1 MFDVLTIAAVTDEL
15 SDRVVN
21 GRIQRVIQLDDLSY
35 GLEIFNHG
43 KRRMLVARASSQTP
57 GLYLS
62 DTRLTADPDQVSPL
76 LLLLRKYARGGFVVG
91 VEQPPLERIVRLSIA
106 KRFFPDNRADDDEDL
121 DNEAAELVYTHLVIE
136 LMGRHSNVI
145 LIDDENRVMDSAKR
159 VTQEMSRVRPI
170 LPHREYQMPPPQTKR
185 DPRNLDAEI
194 AAMLIAD
201 GENKTQLTQ
210 HLVRSVNGFSPQ
222 MAHEAVFRA
231 FETADL
237 KIRDIAD
244 DDQAPRKLADGVR
257 AVIQSM
263 EQGVWEPSVYVDDG
277 SVRAFAPI
285 QLFHMAEYE
294 REAYPTISEAIER
307 ALEAGGVQRPVRHAQ
322 RRETLVAD
330 IQNAVE
336 RADARVRSLTEQ
348 LDRAEQGDE
357 LRQKGELIYAY
368 LWKINPGDAELDADG
383 TIVKL
388 DPDLSASDNAQ
399 RYFERYHRLK
409 QATENLP
416 KLLKRAQ
423 AELDYMRQL
432 RTQAEQADGIEQ
444 IEQLRREFELHEAE
458 RAADASE
465 GKKKGARQP
474 KPKNPDSY
482 RTDRSDIIY
491 VGRSGPQNERVVFD
505 MAGPND
511 TWLHARGLPGS
522 HVVIHW
528 AGQPDDEILEHAAS
542 LAAWYSSGRTST
554 TVEVDATEC
563 RFVRKIRGAG
573 PGMVTYRHERTL
585 NVRPRSPEDIGFDGK
600 HAPAGSNTGKSR
612 Q

>member
-15 SDRVVN
+15 SDHVVD
-21 GRIQRVIQLDDLSY
+21 GRIQKVIQLDNLSY

-76 LLLLRKYARGGFVVG
+76 LLLLRKYARGGFVIG
-91 VEQPPLERIVRLSIA
+91 IEQPPLERIVRLSIA

-121 DNEAAELVYTHLVIE
+121 DNESAELVYTHLVVE

-145 LIDDENRVMDSAKR
+145 LVDDDDKIMDSAKR
-159 VTQEMSRVRPI
+159 VTREMSRVRPV
-170 LPHREYQMPPPQTKR
+170 LPHHTYENPPPQMRR
-185 DPRNLDAEI
+185 DPRTLDPESAAELV
-194 AAMLIAD
+194 AE
-201 GENKTQLTQ
+201 GEGKVAVTQ

-222 MAHEAVFRA
+222 MSHEAVFRA
-231 FETADL
+231 FGDTDL
-237 KIRDIAD
+237 KIRDIAAD
-244 DDQAPRKLADGVR
+244 GQAADKLATGVR
-257 AVIQSM
+257 SVIDSMNQSD
-263 EQGVWEPSVYVDDG
+263 WEPSVYVDDG
-277 SVRAFAPI
+277 VVRAFAPI
-285 QLFHMAEYE
+285 QLQYMGEYE
-294 REAYPTISEAIER
+294 RESYSTISGAIER

-348 LDRAEQGDE
+348 LERADQGDE
-357 LRQKGELIYAY
+357 LRVKGELIYAY
-368 LWKINPGDAELDADG
+368 LWKISPGDEELDADG

-399 RYFERYHRLK
+399 RYFDRYHRLK
-409 QATENLP
+409 QASENLP
-416 KLLKRAQ
+416 KLLKRAR
-423 AELDYMRQL
+423 AELDYAQQL

-444 IEQLRREFELHEAE
+444 IEQLRREFQAHENA
-458 RAADASE
+458 RAADAAD

-482 RTDRSDIIY
+482 RTERSDIIY

-505 MAGPND
+505 MAGGSD

-522 HVVIHW
+522 HVVVHW
-528 AGQPDDEILEHAAS
+528 AGQPDEEILEQAAS
-542 LAAWYSSGRTST
+542 IAAWYSSGRTST

-563 RFVRKIRGAG
+563 RFVRKIKGAG
-573 PGMVTYRHERTL
+573 PGMVTYRHEQTL
-585 NVRPRSPEDIGFDGK
+585 NVRPRSPEEVGLNGK
-600 HAPAGSNTGKSR
+600 
-612 Q
+612 

>member
-15 SDRVVN
+15 SDSVVD
-21 GRIQRVIQLDDLSY
+21 GRIQKVIQLDELSY
-35 GLEIFNHG
+35 GLEVFNHG

-57 GLYLS
+57 GLYVS

-121 DNEAAELVYTHLVIE
+121 DNEAAELVYTHLIVE

-145 LIDDENRVMDSAKR
+145 LLDDDDTVMDSAKR
-159 VTQEMSRVRPI
+159 VTSEMSRVRPI
-170 LPHREYQMPPPQTKR
+170 LPHRTYENPPPQTKQ
-185 DPRNLDAEI
+185 DPRRLDADSARAI
-194 AAMLIAD
+194 ISS
-201 GENKTQLTQ
+201 GEGKTPLTQ
-210 HLVRSVNGFSPQ
+210 HLVRSINGFSPQ
-222 MAHEAVFRA
+222 MAHEAVFRG
-231 FETADL
+231 FGTTDL
-237 KIRDIAD
+237 KIRDLDEAD
-244 DDQAPRKLADGVR
+244 EPERKLADGVR
-257 AVIQSM
+257 AIVSAM
-263 EQGVWEPSVYVDDG
+263 EAGNWEPSVYLDDG
-277 SVRAFAPI
+277 AVRAFAPI
-285 QLFHMAEYE
+285 QLQYMSEYE
-294 REAYPTISEAIER
+294 REPYESISAAIER
-307 ALEAGGVQRPVRHAQ
+307 ALEAGGVQKPVRHAQ

-336 RADARVRSLTEQ
+336 RSEARVRSLTEQ
-348 LDRAEQGDE
+348 LERAEEGDE

-368 LWKINPGDAELDADG
+368 LWKISPGDSELDADG
-383 TIVKL
+383 TIIKL

-409 QATENLP
+409 QASENLP

-423 AELDYMRQL
+423 AELDYVRQL

-444 IEQLRREFELHEAE
+444 IEQLRREFQAHEDA
-458 RAADASE
+458 RASDARE

-474 KPKNPDSY
+474 KQKNPDTY

-505 MAGPND
+505 MASGND

-522 HVVIHW
+522 HVVVHW
-528 AGQPDDEILEHAAS
+528 AGQPDDDVLETAAS

-563 RFVRKIRGAG
+563 RYVRKIRGAG
-573 PGMVTYRHERTL
+573 PGMVTYRHEQTL
-585 NVRPRSPEDIGFDGK
+585 NVRPRSPEDLGLN
-600 HAPAGSNTGKSR
+600 GS
-612 Q
+612 

>member
-1 MFDVLTIAAVTDEL
+1 VFDVLTIAAVADEL
-15 SDRVVN
+15 SDRVVD
-21 GRIQRVIQLDDLSY
+21 GRIQKVIQLDDLSY

-76 LLLLRKYARGGFVVG
+76 LLLLRKYARGGSIVA

-106 KRFFPDNRADDDEDL
+106 KRFFPDNRADDDEEL
-121 DNEAAELVYTHLVIE
+121 DNESAELVYTHLIVE

-145 LIDDENRVMDSAKR
+145 LVNDDDKVMDSAKR

-170 LPHREYQMPPPQTKR
+170 LPHRPYQNPPPQQR
-185 DPRNLDAEI
+185 QDPRTLDGIGAS
-194 AAMLIAD
+194 AMLA
-201 GENKTQLTQ
+201 EAEAKTPLTQ

-222 MAHEAVFRA
+222 MSHEAVFRG
-231 FETADL
+231 FGDIDL
-237 KIRDIAD
+237 KVRDVIEDEEAGE
-244 DDQAPRKLADGVR
+244 KLASGVHQVVVNFER
-257 AVIQSM
+257 
-263 EQGVWEPSVYVDDG
+263 GDWEPSVYLEDG
-277 SVRAFAPI
+277 IVRAFAPI
-285 QLFHMAEYE
+285 QLRYMDAYE
-294 REAYPTISEAIER
+294 RESYETISGAIER

-348 LDRAEQGDE
+348 LERAEQGDE
-357 LRQKGELIYAY
+357 LRIKGELIYAY

-388 DPDLSASDNAQ
+388 DPELSASDNAQ
-399 RYFERYHRLK
+399 RFFDRYHRLK
-409 QATENLP
+409 QASDNLP

-423 AELDYMRQL
+423 AELNYTEQL

-444 IEQLRREFELHEAE
+444 IEQLRREFEAHENA
-458 RAADASE
+458 RASDASD
-465 GKKKGARQP
+465 GKKKKGSRQP

-482 RTDRSDIIY
+482 RTERSDIIY

-505 MAGPND
+505 MAGGND

-522 HVVIHW
+522 HVVIRW
-528 AGQPDDEILEHAAS
+528 AGQPDDEVLEQAAS
-542 LAAWYSSGRTST
+542 LAAWYSAGRTST
-554 TVEVDATEC
+554 TIEVDATEC

-573 PGMVTYRHERTL
+573 PGMVTYRHEQTL
-585 NVRPRSPEDIGFDGK
+585 NVRPRSPEELGL
-600 HAPAGSNTGKSR
+600 NGKS
-612 Q
+612 